1 MWKDYPN
8 NVSYE
13 ISDEGEVRKRTTG
26 LILKSGKT
34 RNGYLAVTLREDNGG
49 CRRAYVHR
57 LVAETYLPNPEN
69 KSDVNHKDG
78 NKLNNHLDNL
88 EWATRSENLKHAY
101 DMGLKENNREIARN
115 LCLTNEKILQYREQ
129 QKVRVQQLDEF
140 NNLIAEYTSIAEAA
154 RATGIFKE
162 SIAAAS
168 LGKRRTAGGFKWK
181 RLNHDEQ
188 VLPPKIKER
197 AVRQID
203 FDGNVVNDFPSIAEA
218 GRKTGI
224 DAKNIQAVCA
234 GKRKTT
240 GGYKWEYI

>member
-1 MWKDYPN
+1 MWKEYPKN
-8 NVSYE
+8 IKYEVS
-13 ISDEGEVRKRTTG
+13 DDG
-26 LILKSGKT
+26 LVKNKERQRILKSNKMK
-34 RNGYLAVTLREDNGG
+34 NGYLSVSLRQEDGSYKLV
-49 CRRAYVHR
+49 YVHR

-101 DMGLKENNREIARN
+101 NIGLKENNREIARN
-115 LCLTNEKILQYREQ
+115 LCLTNEKILQHREES
-129 QKVRVQQLDEF
+129 KVQIQQLDET
-140 NNLIAEYTSIAEAA
+140 NNLIAEYASIAEAA
-154 RATGIFKE
+154 EATGIVKQN
-162 SIAAAS
+162 IAAAS
-168 LGKRRTAGGFKWK
+168 LGQRRTAGGFKWK
-181 RLNHDEQ
+181 RINHDEQ

-203 FDGNVVNDFPSIAEA
+203 FDGNVVNNFPSIAEA

>member
-1 MWKDYPN
+1 
-8 NVSYE
+8 
-13 ISDEGEVRKRTTG
+13 
-26 LILKSGKT
+26 
-34 RNGYLAVTLREDNGG
+34 
-49 CRRAYVHR
+49 
-57 LVAETYLPNPEN
+57 
-69 KSDVNHKDG
+69 
-78 NKLNNHLDNL
+78 
-88 EWATRSENLKHAY
+88 
-101 DMGLKENNREIARN
+101 MGLKENNREIARN